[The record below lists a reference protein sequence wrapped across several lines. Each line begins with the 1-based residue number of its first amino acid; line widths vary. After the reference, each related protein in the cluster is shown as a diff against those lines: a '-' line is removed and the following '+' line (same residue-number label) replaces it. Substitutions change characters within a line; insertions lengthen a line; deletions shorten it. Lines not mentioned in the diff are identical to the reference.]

1 MGKAF
6 EAEEREGA
14 TSLGVARCLIRLRL
28 SKIKAGCENRV
39 REKEMSGERKASVE
53 EPKGLLQR

>member
-6 EAEEREGA
+6 EAEGREGA

-39 REKEMSGERKASVE
+39 RGKRDERGEEGFCGRA
-53 EPKGLLQR
+53 